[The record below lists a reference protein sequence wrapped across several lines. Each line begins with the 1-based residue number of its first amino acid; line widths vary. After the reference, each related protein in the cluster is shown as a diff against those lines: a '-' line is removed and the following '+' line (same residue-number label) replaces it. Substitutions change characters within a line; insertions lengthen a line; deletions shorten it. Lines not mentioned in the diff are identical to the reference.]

1 MAPARVFVAGR
12 DAPEEISGA
21 DVVVV
26 AADDSAEL
34 AERVRVRAPNAVV
47 VVVGESPVVMC
58 EGTLFPRSRIIG
70 VSTELEAE
78 AVLEAIAHDL
88 DKEMEVIVRCVG
100 ERGIEDDFVRAPV
113 RVGARGIREIVE

>member
-1 MAPARVFVAGR
+1 MATARVFVAGT
-12 DAPEEISGA
+12 DAPEEVSGA

-26 AADDSAEL
+26 AAEQSNEW

-47 VVVGESPVVMC
+47 VVVGESPVIMC

-70 VSTELEAE
+70 VTSDDDARAVVD
-78 AVLEAIAHDL
+78 AVLNDL

-113 RVGARGIREIVE
+113 RVGASGIREIVE